1 MELLW
6 PKYPQSPLTRSEPLP
21 VGYRDGLASQ
31 PPIDSMLR
39 RVLKNRI
46 REPKSIGSRPQKTQP
61 MLNIPSPLIQV
72 KDAFVAYGDRQALNG
87 LSLELHAGELLG
99 LFGPNGAGKT
109 TLINCIAARQ
119 RLDRG
124 YVRVAG
130 AGELSDRLGIV
141 PQEIALYP
149 DLTVRQ
155 NLSTFGRL
163 HGLTGRSLNNRI
175 AQALEWAMLE
185 SRSNALVQTLSGG
198 MQRRLNIACS
208 VMHQPQI
215 LLLDEPTVG
224 IDPQSR
230 ERIYAMLESLL
241 QQGTAILLT
250 THQLDE
256 VQSRCDQMAI
266 IDAGRIVDSGTF
278 HELLDRTIGAAQQFH
293 LSFTERQSEVPVP
306 LTLTESGKEAYG
318 LLNGGNGQL
327 SSILNHFLRSN
338 VAIENMELREPTLE
352 HLFLHLTGRE
362 LRE

>member
-1 MELLW
+1 
-6 PKYPQSPLTRSEPLP
+6 
-21 VGYRDGLASQ
+21 
-31 PPIDSMLR
+31 MLHH
-39 RVLKNRI
+39 K
-46 REPKSIGSRPQKTQP
+46 
-61 MLNIPSPLIQV
+61 SPLIQV
-72 KDAFVAYGDRQALNG
+72 NDAHVAYGQRQALNG
-87 LSLELHAGELLG
+87 LSLDLHAGELLG

-109 TLINCIAARQ
+109 TLIQCIAARQ
-119 RLDRG
+119 TLDRG
-124 YVRVAG
+124 YVRIAG
-130 AGELSDRLGIV
+130 AGQLADRLGIV

-163 HGLTGRSLNNRI
+163 HGLTGRKLSTRMD
-175 AQALEWAMLE
+175 QALQWARLE
-185 SRSNALVQTLSGG
+185 ARAGALVQTLSGG

-230 ERIYAMLESLL
+230 ERIYEMLESLR

-256 VQSRCDQMAI
+256 VQARCDRMAI
-266 IDAGRIVDSGTF
+266 IDAGRIIESGTF
-278 HELLDRTIGAAQQFH
+278 QDLLDRTIGSAQQ
-293 LSFTERQSEVPVP
+293 LRVSFAQRQTQVPAP
-306 LTLTESGKEAYG
+306 LKLTESGKEAYG
-318 LLNGGNGQL
+318 LLHAGNGQIPKIL
-327 SSILNHFLRSN
+327 SHFLTAN
-338 VAIENMELREPTLE
+338 VAIEHLVLREPTLE